1 MSDGVN
7 RGVSDGVGSR
17 MGDGVGTAFGLDRVS
32 GGAGGSVREPPERWG
47 LSGTAAGRVRRAPRW
62 ALDGSASDAVVRRG
76 PDGSVSVG
84 VAGVSDG
91 STSAAVVSRA
101 AEVAANTATGRW
113 EAVDR
118 AGPSAGRWASDG
130 AAAAAGMPTGLLD
143 GVRQWLAESGAEPT
157 PARVA
162 QALREQGR
170 VLGDAEV
177 LGAAEQLRSELV
189 GSGPLEPLLADPSVT
204 DVLVSA
210 PDRVWVDRGGGLEL
224 TSVSFPDA
232 AAVRRLAQRLAA
244 VAGRRLD
251 DARPWVDARLPD
263 GTRLHAVLPPVAVG
277 CACLSLRVVRPR
289 AFTLDELVAAGTVP
303 PGGDRVLRALVDARL
318 SFLIS
323 GGTGSGKTTLLS
335 ALLGLAGPGERIVLA
350 EDSAELRPNHPHV
363 VRLES
368 RPANQEGAGL
378 VTLEDLV
385 RQALRMRPDRLVV
398 GEVRG
403 PEVVHLL
410 AALNTGHEG
419 GCGTVH
425 ANAAADVPARLEA
438 LGTAAG
444 LDRAALHSQ
453 LAAALSVV
461 LHLARDHTGR
471 RRISE
476 VHVLERDPSGL
487 VRTVPALRWGAE
499 AFAYERGWERLRGLL
514 RGASDEGCVP

>member
-1 MSDGVN
+1 MTLPWLERADV
-7 RGVSDGVGSR
+7 
-17 MGDGVGTAFGLDRVS
+17 TA
-32 GGAGGSVREPPERWG
+32 
-47 LSGTAAGRVRRAPRW
+47 
-62 ALDGSASDAVVRRG
+62 
-76 PDGSVSVG
+76 
-84 VAGVSDG
+84 
-91 STSAAVVSRA
+91 
-101 AEVAANTATGRW
+101 
-113 EAVDR
+113 
-118 AGPSAGRWASDG
+118 
-130 AAAAAGMPTGLLD
+130 LLD
-143 GVRQWLAESGAEPT
+143 GVRRRLAESGAEPT

-189 GSGPLEPLLADPSVT
+189 GTGPLEPLLADPSVT

-224 TSVSFPDA
+224 TPVAFPDA

-251 DARPWVDARLPD
+251 DARPWADARLPD

-277 CACLSLRVVRPR
+277 CTCLSLRVVRPQ
-289 AFTLDELVAAGTVP
+289 AFTLGELVEAGTVP
-303 PGGDRVLRALVDARL
+303 PGGDRMLRALLAARL
-318 SFLIS
+318 SFLVS

-335 ALLGLAGPGERIVLA
+335 ALLGLVKPGERIVLA
-350 EDSAELRPNHPHV
+350 EDSAELRPDHRHV
-363 VRLES
+363 VRLET

-385 RQALRMRPDRLVV
+385 RQALRMRPDRLVI

-410 AALNTGHEG
+410 AALNTGHE

-461 LHLARDHTGR
+461 LHLVRDRSGR
-471 RRISE
+471 RRIAE
-476 VHVLERDPSGL
+476 VHVLERDASGL
-487 VRTVPALRWGAE
+487 VRTVPALRWGE
-499 AFAYERGWERLRGLL
+499 RAFTRERGWERLRELL
-514 RGASDEGCVP
+514 SGGGGSERDERSEGNER